1 MQLKKIVL
9 VLLCGTAL
17 SACQSVSTTRG
28 GAVGADRSQNMSMLV
43 SSAELEAQANQ
54 SYQQLVRDAQ
64 ARGLLNRDAA
74 QTSRVRAIANRL
86 IPQTKVFRDDLAGWK
101 WEVNVLTKNELN
113 AWCMP
118 GGKIMFYSG
127 IIEQLQLT
135 DDEIAAIMGHEMA
148 HALREHARERASD
161 AATQNLLFSG
171 VSILTGGKYDNTIGL
186 AQEGTKYL
194 WTLPNSREHEAEAD
208 RMGVELAA
216 RAGYNPQ
223 AAVNVWRKMQAK
235 GGGGTPE
242 FMSTHP
248 SADTRIADLTAQIA
262 KVQPLYQAA
271 LAEQK
276 TKPVQKT
283 TSTKNKTKAK

>member
-1 MQLKKIVL
+1 MQLTRITL
-9 VLLCGTAL
+9 VLAMAGIL
-17 SACQSVSTTRG
+17 SACQSVSTTKG
-28 GAVGADRSQNMSMLV
+28 GAVGANRSQNMSALV

-64 ARGLLNRDAA
+64 ARGLLNRDPSQAA
-74 QTSRVRAIANRL
+74 RVRAIANRL
-86 IPQTKVFRDDLAGWK
+86 IPQTKVFRDDLGSWK

-148 HALREHARERASD
+148 HALREHSRERASD

-171 VSILTGGKYDNTIGL
+171 VSILTGGKYDNAIGV

-235 GGGGTPE
+235 NGGGTPE

-248 SADTRIADLTAQIA
+248 SAESRIADLTAQIA

-283 TSTKNKTKAK
+283 TSTKNKAK